1 MTLFPQPNIPGAT
14 TVNNYLYNGALENNI
29 DQGDVRV
36 DYRTDKASI
45 FGRFS
50 KENAATINPGFLP
63 PPAIGAGPGY
73 PGLTLAPGLQG
84 VLGYGRSLGPNK
96 YYEIRVGFSR
106 LVENIID
113 ADTSY
118 GKLAEQ
124 LGMQTQALTR
134 SRSRIKITLLRAS
147 TFRALTRT
155 LIA

>member
-1 MTLFPQPNIPGAT
+1 M
-14 TVNNYLYNGALENNI
+14 
-29 DQGDVRV
+29 
-36 DYRTDKASI
+36 DYRTTNSSI

-50 KENAATINPGFLP
+50 KENAATTNPGFLP
-63 PPAIGAGPGY
+63 APAVGAGPGY

-84 VLGYGRSLGPNK
+84 VIGYGRSLGPNK

-124 LGMQTQALTR
+124 LGIPNANVSGLGLDEHQYFREREPGRRKRQ
-134 SRSRIKITLLRAS
+134 SREGE
-147 TFRALTRT
+147 
-155 LIA
+155 